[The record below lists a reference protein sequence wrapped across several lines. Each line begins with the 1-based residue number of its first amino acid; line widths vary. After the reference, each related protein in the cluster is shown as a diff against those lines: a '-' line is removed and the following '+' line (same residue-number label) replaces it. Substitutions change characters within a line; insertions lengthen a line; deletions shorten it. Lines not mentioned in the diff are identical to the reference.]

1 LHIFKEANMFNRRDA
16 SGTDRANERSSG
28 QDRAASNTR
37 APGEPQRTIMPSV
50 PAMQYTGAMP
60 EPADEAPIPPQAEP
74 SAQPTE
80 TVIARDDTFEGQL
93 RTSKGVR
100 ILGTVR
106 GAIESATY
114 VYIEANAL
122 VEADIS
128 ASEVVIGGEY
138 SGNLNCRQRVEI
150 QSTGRVRGRLD
161 TVKLHLHEGGYF
173 DGELHM
179 QKPPEA
185 GERARTYT
193 SNDNRLRRPRFTDVT
208 SENNTNREISSA
220 DPAS

>member
-1 LHIFKEANMFNRRDA
+1 
-16 SGTDRANERSSG
+16 
-28 QDRAASNTR
+28 
-37 APGEPQRTIMPSV
+37 
-50 PAMQYTGAMP
+50 MQYTAATP
-60 EPADEAPIPPQAEP
+60 ESDIDAPVAPQPEGNI
-74 SAQPTE
+74 QPTE
-80 TVIARDDTFEGQL
+80 TVIARDDMFEGQL

-114 VYIEANAL
+114 VHIEANAL
-122 VEADIS
+122 VEADIT
-128 ASEVVIGGEY
+128 ASEVVIGGDY

-185 GERARTYT
+185 GERARTYGT
-193 SNDNRLRRPRFTDVT
+193 NDSRVRRPRFADVPPD
-208 SENNTNREISSA
+208 SAVNREVSA
-220 DPAS
+220 ADTPS

>member
-1 LHIFKEANMFNRRDA
+1 MFNRRDA
-16 SGTDRANERSSG
+16 SGTGANP
-28 QDRAASNTR
+28 QAPDRAASTPRLPN
-37 APGEPQRTIMPSV
+37 EPQRTVMPSM
-50 PAMQYTGAMP
+50 PAMQYSGSMP
-60 EPADEAPIPPQAEP
+60 ETAGEPAPMPVQSEPIV
-74 SAQPTE
+74 QPTE
-80 TVIARDDTFEGQL
+80 TVIAREDTFEGQL

-114 VYIEANAL
+114 VYIEPNAL

-128 ASEVVIGGEY
+128 ATEVVIAGDY

-179 QKPPEA
+179 QKPAELN
-185 GERARTYT
+185 ERARSY
-193 SNDNRLRRPRFTDVT
+193 NAGDNRVRRPRFGEAAGDNGAT
-208 SENNTNREISSA
+208 REISA
-220 DPAS
+220 DATAQ

>member
-1 LHIFKEANMFNRRDA
+1 MFNRRDG
-16 SGTDRANERSSG
+16 SGADRANP
-28 QDRAASNTR
+28 QAPDRAPSTTR
-37 APGEPQRTIMPSV
+37 LPNEPQRTVMPSM
-50 PAMQYTGAMP
+50 PAMQYSGSMP
-60 EPADEAPIPPQAEP
+60 ETVGEPTPVPVQSEPLVQA
-74 SAQPTE
+74 TE
-80 TVIARDDTFEGQL
+80 TVIAREDVFEGQL

-114 VYIEANAL
+114 VLIEPNAL

-128 ASEVVIGGEY
+128 ATEVVIGGDY

-179 QKPPEA
+179 QKPAEMT
-185 GERARTYT
+185 ERARTY
-193 SNDNRLRRPRFTDVT
+193 NAADNRVRRGRFAEVPGDNGVA
-208 SENNTNREISSA
+208 REINAA
-220 DPAS
+220 DAPAQ

>member
-1 LHIFKEANMFNRRDA
+1 MFNRRDA
-16 SGTDRANERSSG
+16 GSNDRSGERPQERASG
-28 QDRAASNTR
+28 ATR
-37 APGEPQRTIMPSV
+37 GSGEPQRTVMPSI
-50 PAMQYTGAMP
+50 PAMQYTGSMPEDTPDAPAMP
-60 EPADEAPIPPQAEP
+60 QSE
-74 SAQPTE
+74 SASQPVE
-80 TVIARDDTFEGQL
+80 TVVAREDTFEGQL

-106 GAIESATY
+106 GSIESASY
-114 VYIEANAL
+114 VHIEANAL

-128 ASEVVIGGEY
+128 ATEVVIAGDY

-179 QKPPEA
+179 QKPA
-185 GERARTYT
+185 DASERR
-193 SNDNRLRRPRFTDVT
+193 SFSGNDNRVRRPRFTDVST
-208 SENNTNREISSA
+208 ENNANREASAA